1 MVCFLLFF
9 FLFQTII
16 PTAFRSQVGHSYLGI
31 TSRLPVARPELPPEL
46 LCRAVS
52 ANAILEEAEKW
63 GYGDEMKRQA
73 DAVAFL
79 RIAVD
84 RVHET
89 TAVSRI
95 RNWR

>member
-1 MVCFLLFF
+1 M
-9 FLFQTII
+9 
-16 PTAFRSQVGHSYLGI
+16 
-31 TSRLPVARPELPPEL
+31 PVARPELPPEL

-89 TAVSRI
+89 KLR
-95 RNWR
+95 